1 MTGVSEMT
9 GGDDK
14 GPMHDPRSTRDVL
27 KAAPPPPLPEEGEP
41 EPTPP
46 PAGAATYTVKPDQ
59 EDA

>member
-1 MTGVSEMT
+1 MAGADE
-9 GGDDK
+9 K

-27 KAAPPPPLPEEGEP
+27 KAAPPPLPDEGEP
-41 EPTPP
+41 EPAPP

>member
-1 MTGVSEMT
+1 MA

-27 KAAPPPPLPEEGEP
+27 KAAPPPPVPEMGEP

>member
-1 MTGVSEMT
+1 MA

-14 GPMHDPRSTRDVL
+14 GPMHDPRSTRDVM
-27 KAAPPPPLPEEGEP
+27 KACPSPSPRENSEP